1 MFKLEQLYNNEE
13 IMNNLIASVVL
24 VITRATK
31 KYEDT

>member
-1 MFKLEQLYNNEE
+1 MFKLEKLYNNEE
-13 IMNNLIASVVL
+13 IMNNLMSSVVL